1 MASQTCHIEVGHPL
15 IQRPGFDLFMRDG
28 AQMLDVNPFVGQRL
42 VQLLANATH
51 QHALIE
57 CRMKRQQW
65 RMACESHEMLQRMLG
80 FAGIALTLHT
90 NAVEQNVLRAGWLLL
105 PQDGFEAVCRNDT
118 DPSQRPVDLQADRR
132 NGDQPV
138 SPQIEPGGFNVKGN
152 PALNCGCGSAP
163 VPTPGCQRAAKEI
176 PPPSFHPFRSL
187 AHVIELQSLLQSA
200 RHAQRFLQDA
210 AIDITEAG

>member
-1 MASQTCHIEVGHPL
+1 MASQTCHTEVGHPL
-15 IQRPGFDLFMRDG
+15 IQRSGFDLFMRDG

-57 CRMKRQQW
+57 RCMKCQQW
-65 RMACESHEMLQRMLG
+65 RMTCESQEMLQRTLG

-118 DPSQRPVDLQADRR
+118 EPSQRPVDPQADRC

-138 SPQIEPGGFNVKGN
+138 SPQIEPGGLNVKDN
-152 PALNCGCGSAP
+152 PALNCGFGGAF
-163 VPTPGCQRAAKEI
+163 VPTPGCQRAAKGV
-176 PPPSFHPFRSL
+176 PPPSFHPLRSL
-187 AHVIELQSLLQSA
+187 ARVIELQSLLQSA
-200 RHAQRFLQDA
+200 CHAKRFLQDA